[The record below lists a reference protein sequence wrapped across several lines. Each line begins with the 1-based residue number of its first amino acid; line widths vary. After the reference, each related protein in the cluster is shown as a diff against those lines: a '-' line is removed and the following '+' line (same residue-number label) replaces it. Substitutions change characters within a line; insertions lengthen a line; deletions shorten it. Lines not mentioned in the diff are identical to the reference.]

1 MIIVHIMIATVVTLL
16 AAIAK
21 SEADYSQNQ

>member
-1 MIIVHIMIATVVTLL
+1 MIVNIMLVTVFGLL

-21 SEADYSQNQ
+21 SEADYANHQ

>member
-1 MIIVHIMIATVVTLL
+1 MIIVHLMIVTVVSLL

-21 SEADYSQNQ
+21 SEADYAKSK